1 MTSHDHKPGY
11 DETAQAKLTAYALG
25 ELPRDEA
32 LSVEAALDA
41 AQGDAAEP
49 MRRNIRELRAL
60 ANYLAEAA
68 MQAPLPPPSRSLRE
82 TIERRLAVSDDAG
95 LKSPASPVRSRGG
108 LRRRLP
114 AIAALACL
122 LVAAVSLALFEALRP
137 ALEDVNHRTVA
148 LARPDRAEKLM
159 EESPANLSYQPSSAA
174 GKPLVVSES
183 VRGES
188 SEFSQTPMA
197 RGESNKE
204 RASGAADIATVERP
218 LRLLDRKPDQAGY
231 HAPARS
237 NVEAPAARRGRLA
250 RTLAEPEKKLKDEA
264 GDGLAATTAPATP
277 AELVPGVAP
286 NEGTEQ
292 HSYGGAMPQLGGYPT
307 DSVAGDRTAGFSAA
321 GVPASQPPATFF
333 GGGAIRAAGEPLGAM
348 PSAPTA
354 GLPLTSGMDAMMME
368 QEMMAQERAAPSP
381 GLAGRPQRTVSG
393 AEYAPIIENP
403 FVDVA
408 AVPRSTFAIDVD
420 TTSYAVVRQSL
431 TSGVL
436 PPPDAVRIEEM
447 VNSFPYDYPPPDGDR
462 PITVHS
468 EVSQC
473 PWNDAHRLV
482 RIGIKARETEP
493 MSPGLA
499 TIAGDVTVQVEFNP
513 AEAARYRLIGYEKRA
528 TATEDF
534 RDGRK
539 EAGEIDA
546 GHTATALYEIVPA
559 ATVASGTLAGGRREL
574 LTVRLRCRAPD
585 GAQSDETVSPL
596 TDSGATFAMASD
608 DFRFAAA
615 VAAFGML
622 LRHSRY
628 AGEATLA
635 AVRQYAAGAM
645 GEDPDG
651 KRAEFLDLVD
661 RARQLM
667 GQ

>member
-292 HSYGGAMPQLGGYPT
+292 HSYGGVMPQIGGYPT

-321 GVPASQPPATFF
+321 GVPASQPPATFGGGL
-333 GGGAIRAAGEPLGAM
+333 GGGAIRAAGERPAAM
-348 PSAPTA
+348 PSASAAA
-354 GLPLTSGMDAMMME
+354 GLPLMPGMDAMMMNP
-368 QEMMAQERAAPSP
+368 EMETRPGLTGRPERAA
-381 GLAGRPQRTVSG
+381 AGAAYTS
-393 AEYAPIIENP
+393 IIENP

-408 AVPRSTFAIDVD
+408 AVPRSTFAIGVD
-420 TTSYAVVRQSL
+420 TTSYAIVRQSL

-528 TATEDF
+528 TATGDF

-628 AGEATLA
+628 AGEATFA

-645 GEDPDG
+645 GEDPGG

-667 GQ
+667 GP